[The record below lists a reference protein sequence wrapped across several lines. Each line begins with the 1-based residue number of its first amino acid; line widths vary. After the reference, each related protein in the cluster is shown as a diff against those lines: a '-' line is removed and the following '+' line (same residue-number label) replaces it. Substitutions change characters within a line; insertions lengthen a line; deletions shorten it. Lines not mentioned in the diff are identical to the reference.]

1 MNHTRQTALRAMLVA
16 GAAAIVVACGKAPER
31 DPEEMARALLP
42 IGQVSVKK
50 VKVEAGKRTGE
61 EVVTGVCAACHS
73 SGALGAPMTGN
84 KEQWAPRIAQGYEA
98 LVHSAI
104 NGKNQMPARGG
115 ASDLT
120 DDEVAR
126 AVAHL
131 ANQSGA
137 NFVAPPI

>member
-1 MNHTRQTALRAMLVA
+1 
-16 GAAAIVVACGKAPER
+16 
-31 DPEEMARALLP
+31 
-42 IGQVSVKK
+42 
-50 VKVEAGKRTGE
+50 
-61 EVVTGVCAACHS
+61 
-73 SGALGAPMTGN
+73 MTGN

-98 LVHSAI
+98 LVQSAI

-126 AVAHL
+126 AVAYL

-137 NFVAPPI
+137 DFEAPPI

>member
-1 MNHTRQTALRAMLVA
+1 MSTNGKATLRSALIV

-50 VKVEAGKRTGE
+50 VKVEPGKRTGE

-73 SGALGAPMTGN
+73 SGALGAPMTGD

-98 LVHSAI
+98 LVQSAI

-126 AVAHL
+126 AVAYL

-137 NFVAPPI
+137 DFEAPPI

>member
-1 MNHTRQTALRAMLVA
+1 M
-16 GAAAIVVACGKAPER
+16 GAATVVVACGKAPER
-31 DPEEMARALLP
+31 DSEEMARAILP
-42 IGQVSVKK
+42 IGQVSVEK
-50 VKVEAGKRTGE
+50 VKVEPGKRSGE
-61 EVVTGVCAACHS
+61 EIVAGVCAACHS

-84 KEQWAPRIAQGYEA
+84 AEQWAPRIAQGYEA
-98 LVHSAI
+98 LVQAAI

-126 AVAHL
+126 AVAHM

-137 NFVAPPI
+137 SFEAPPI

>member
-1 MNHTRQTALRAMLVA
+1 MSTNGKATLRSALIV

-50 VKVEAGKRTGE
+50 VKVEPGKRTGE
-61 EVVTGVCAACHS
+61 EIVTAVCGACHS
-73 SGALGAPMTGN
+73 SGALNAPKTGD
-84 KEQWAPRIAQGYEA
+84 KEAWAPRIAQGFDA
-98 LVHSAI
+98 LVQAAI

-115 ASDLT
+115 AADLT
-120 DDEVAR
+120 DEEVAR
-126 AVAHL
+126 AVAYL

-137 NFVAPPI
+137 SFEAPAP